1 MPGAWE
7 YQAPG
12 VLMAILTRGIVP
24 IRWAISYRSLKL
36 PPFSKEIHLSG
47 MPFDHARNVA
57 VEYVIKGGFT
67 WLFFLDD
74 DVIAPPDTVERLISH
89 NKDII
94 SGLYYRRIEPI
105 EPVMCKEN
113 AGRITKFNP
122 GEVLEVDM
130 VGAGCLLIHRRVFE
144 RIPKPWFE
152 WLLDRDD
159 IPENQRASEDFA
171 FCRKARQHG
180 FRIYV
185 DTSIQCHHAGYGR
198 SELGGH
204 FRPLEV

>member
-1 MPGAWE
+1 M
-7 YQAPG
+7 
-12 VLMAILTRGIVP
+12 
-24 IRWAISYRSLKL
+24 RWAISYRNLRL

-57 VEYVIKGGFT
+57 VEHVMKGGFT

-74 DVIAPPDTVERLISH
+74 DVIIPSNAIERLASH
-89 NKDII
+89 GKDII

-105 EPVMCKEN
+105 EPVMCREH

-122 GEVLEVDM
+122 GEMLEVDM

-152 WLLDRDD
+152 WLLDRED
-159 IPENQRASEDFA
+159 IPESQRASEDFA
-171 FCRKARQHG
+171 FCRKAKQYG